1 VTNLPPTTTPVVQ
14 TLFRQE
20 AVEHANV
27 RQYGAILLAQP
38 VSFRWL
44 TGLFV
49 SIAIGII
56 LFFCFFST
64 TRKAQCQG
72 VLLPTAGVIKVVP
85 VQTGTVRE
93 KRVKEGQHVEAGEVL
108 FVLNSERSAAAG
120 DAQKTISTLL
130 EGRRDSYRAE
140 LKQLDMQARQRTDA
154 LNKRMADIQSDLQ
167 RLDNQIALQKQRV
180 ALSEQSWQRFSDL
193 QASRFISAAQ
203 LQDKEADLLDQRQR
217 LSDFFRTRTAS
228 QRDLDAADAELRD
241 LKVQAGRDAAAL
253 QRNVS
258 TVEQDLTDSEARRE
272 ILIRSPQSGVVTAI
286 TAEQGQTVPAGQSM
300 AAVLPAASAL
310 EAEIYAPSR
319 SIGFVKP
326 GMQVLLRYQAY
337 PFQKFGQHTATV
349 KEVASTSLRPDEMT
363 MPGATAS
370 AGAAAEPLY
379 RIRLKLDK
387 QTVKAYGQDMPLR
400 SGMLVDASVLLER
413 RYLYEWVLEPLF
425 SVSGRL

>member
-1 VTNLPPTTTPVVQ
+1 VTNLPPTTPPVVQ
-14 TLFRQE
+14 TLFRQQ
-20 AVEHANV
+20 AIEHANV
-27 RQYGAILLAQP
+27 RQYGSVLLAQP
-38 VSFRWL
+38 VSFAWL
-44 TGLFV
+44 TGMFAL
-49 SIAIGII
+49 IAAGII

-72 VLLPTAGVIKVVP
+72 LLLPTSGVIKVVP

-93 KRVKEGQHVEAGEVL
+93 KRVKEGQQVKAGDIL

-120 DAQKTISTLL
+120 DAQKTISALL

-140 LKQLDMQARQRTDA
+140 LKQLAMQTRQRNDA

-180 ALSEQSWQRFSDL
+180 TLSEQSWQRFSDL

-203 LQDKEADLLDQRQR
+203 LQDKEGDLLDQRQR

-241 LKVQAGRDAAAL
+241 LKVQTERDAAAL

-286 TAEQGQTVPAGQSM
+286 TAQQGQTVSAGQSV

-349 KEVASTSLRPDEMT
+349 TEVASTSLRPDEMT
-363 MPGATAS
+363 MPGATS
-370 AGAAAEPLY
+370 SSGAAAEPLY

>member
-1 VTNLPPTTTPVVQ
+1 VTNRPPDTPPVVQ
-14 TLFRQE
+14 SLFRQQ
-20 AVEHANV
+20 AIEHANV
-27 RQYGAILLAQP
+27 RQYGSVLLAQP

-44 TGLFV
+44 TWMFV
-49 SIAIGII
+49 AIAIGII

-72 VLLPTAGVIKVVP
+72 VLLPTSGVIKVVP

-93 KRVKEGQHVEAGEVL
+93 KRVREGQQVKAGDVL

-140 LKQLDMQARQRTDA
+140 LKQLDMQTRQRTDA

-193 QASRFISAAQ
+193 QASRFISSAQ

-241 LKVQAGRDAAAL
+241 LKVQTERDAAAL

-286 TAEQGQTVPAGQSM
+286 TAEQGQTVSAGQSL
-300 AAVLPAASAL
+300 AAVLPAASTL

-349 KEVASTSLRPDEMT
+349 TEVASTSLRPDEMAL
-363 MPGATAS
+363 PGATLPS
-370 AGAAAEPLY
+370 GAAAEPLY
-379 RIRLKLDK
+379 RIRLKLDR
-387 QTVKAYGQDMPLR
+387 QSVKAYGQEMPLR

-413 RYLYEWVLEPLF
+413 RRLYEWVLEPLF